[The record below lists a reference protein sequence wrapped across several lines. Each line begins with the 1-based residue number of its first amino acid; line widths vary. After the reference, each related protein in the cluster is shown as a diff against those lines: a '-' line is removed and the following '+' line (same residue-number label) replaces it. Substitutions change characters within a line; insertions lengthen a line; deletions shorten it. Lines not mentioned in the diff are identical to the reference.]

1 MKKEKTNNR
10 SVVFTTF
17 RKKLLS
23 FISYRVSSAEDAE
36 DILQDIFVRFLQTE
50 ENVSV
55 EKISAWLYKV
65 ARNRIIDYWRKKG
78 KTTRLVPSGDDD
90 DGDASLKEITNILI
104 EKDANPEKE
113 YLRKIIWEEIENAL
127 EELPLNQ
134 KNVFEQTEFEN
145 KSYEELAQE
154 SNVSVSTLLSRKHYA
169 VLFLRKR
176 LKNIYE
182 MILYED

>member
-10 SVVFTTF
+10 SIVFTTF

-65 ARNRIIDYWRKKG
+65 ARNRIIDY
-78 KTTRLVPSGDDD
+78 
-90 DGDASLKEITNILI
+90 
-104 EKDANPEKE
+104 
-113 YLRKIIWEEIENAL
+113 
-127 EELPLNQ
+127 
-134 KNVFEQTEFEN
+134 
-145 KSYEELAQE
+145 
-154 SNVSVSTLLSRKHYA
+154 
-169 VLFLRKR
+169 
-176 LKNIYE
+176 
-182 MILYED
+182 